1 MNSLIFAWSN
11 LIFSRKT
18 LLPLWKSFR
27 AVISVVLLT
36 VLMASCAQFHPFSQ
50 WAQVDLDMQVTAAE
64 SPGVYAV
71 VGSANLPDQTQI
83 TVLAVRYLHPVAP
96 TVSLNTNP
104 TYSIL
109 DYQSTQ
115 IMQKRWQVNLNLWKV
130 ARNGQFQES
139 WQAEQ
144 QQLSLSLESDADV
157 IFLATLAP
165 VEQLPQLEQQ
175 LATRQIRLARGVVR
189 SALDGQRYAQV
200 NRLVSVALP
209 TDKTNPPLL
218 RPEDLNGGWGD
229 RYLIPQEVPNPVKL
243 EQPNHRRTNAAPA
256 LEEFM
261 R

>member
-1 MNSLIFAWSN
+1 MIL
-11 LIFSRKT
+11 LT
-18 LLPLWKSFR
+18 LL
-27 AVISVVLLT
+27 VTGCV
-36 VLMASCAQFHPFSQ
+36 QFHPFSR
-50 WAQVDLDMQVTAAE
+50 WAQINLDMQVTATE
-64 SPGVYAV
+64 PPGVYAIA
-71 VGSANLPDQTQI
+71 GSANLPDQTQI
-83 TVLAVRYLHPVAP
+83 TVLAVRYLHPIAP
-96 TVSLNTNP
+96 TVSLNTNL

-130 ARNGQFQES
+130 ARNGQFQEG
-139 WQAEQ
+139 WQSEQ
-144 QQLSLSLESDADV
+144 QQLGLNLASEADV

-165 VEQLPQLEQQ
+165 IDQLPQLEQQ
-175 LATRQIRLARGVVR
+175 LATRQMRLARGVIR

-229 RYLIPQEVPNPVKL
+229 RYLIPPESPNPVNL
-243 EQPNHRRTNAAPA
+243 EQPNHRRTNAPPA
-256 LEEFM
+256 SEEFM